1 MSSFKSLL
9 MVAVA
14 TVLLGA
20 CSGSDD
26 DIGYLGSR
34 DDIIVNNAGSTQV
47 AETAVKVE
55 TQTAEA
61 DIETAVEVGT
71 QEVKADMET
80 VVKVETQEA
89 KADMETAVQVETQE
103 AKADMEAAVVPETK
117 TISQDGKPMETVTM
131 GAATSEKVS
140 SKTATISPSA
150 GATSVPTGATG
161 DVPPNA
167 RPGECYAKVL
177 TPAITE
183 STSERIQISEEQK
196 VLDRIIPA
204 KYQTTT
210 ERVKVK
216 EARQFWKAGK
226 GPITK
231 KNEVTGEIL
240 CLVEEPAEYKNIE
253 KRVLVSPEQP
263 EYKMVPAK
271 FETITKQ
278 NIIKAESWEWRRILC
293 ETNLSSTAIMQI
305 QRALNIK
312 GYNLKPDGKLG
323 NSTMDAINNY
333 QLKNSLA
340 SRGITYETLDHIGVT
355 LTGS

>member
-9 MVAVA
+9 MVAVV
-14 TVLLGA
+14 TVSLAA

-26 DIGYLGSR
+26 DMGYLGSR
-34 DDIIVNNAGSTQV
+34 DDIIINNAGSTQV

-55 TQTAEA
+55 TQTAAA
-61 DIETAVEVGT
+61 DIETAVEVG
-71 QEVKADMET
+71 A
-80 VVKVETQEA
+80 QEA
-89 KADMETAVQVETQE
+89 KADMETAVEVGAQE
-103 AKADMEAAVVPETK
+103 AKADMETAVEVGAQEAKADMQAAVVPETK
-117 TISQDGKPMETVTM
+117 TISKDGQPMETVTM
-131 GAATSEKVS
+131 GLETEKASSETS
-140 SKTATISPSA
+140 TISPSA

-183 STSERIQISEEQK
+183 STSERIQVSEEQK

-231 KNEVTGEIL
+231 KDEVTGEIL
-240 CLVEEPAEYKNIE
+240 CLVEEPAEYKIIE
-253 KRVLVSPEQP
+253 KRVLVSPEKP
-263 EYKMVPAK
+263 EYKMVPAR
-271 FETITKQ
+271 FETVTKQ

-293 ETNLSSTAIMQI
+293 ETNLSSTAITQI
-305 QRALNIK
+305 QRALNMK
-312 GYNLKPDGKLG
+312 GYNVAPDGKLG
-323 NSTMDAINNY
+323 SATMDAINNY

-340 SRGITYETLDHIGVT
+340 SRGITYETLDHMGVT